1 MWDENRSSYK
11 FITTQLTWQTSQGMC
26 RDMGG
31 TLVTLDSSAEI
42 AFIAGY
48 LVMHPGENIPYRTKV
63 FIRINVREIRDCQNR
78 ERFKPTKNNIQQAL
92 DA

>member
-1 MWDENRSSYK
+1 
-11 FITTQLTWQTSQGMC
+11 MC

-31 TLVTLDSSAEI
+31 TLVTPDSSAEI

-48 LVMHPGENIPYRTKV
+48 LVMHPGENIPCRTKV
-63 FIRINVREIRDCQNR
+63 FVGINVCEIRDCQNR
-78 ERFKPTKNNIQQAL
+78 ERLKPTKKNFQQAL